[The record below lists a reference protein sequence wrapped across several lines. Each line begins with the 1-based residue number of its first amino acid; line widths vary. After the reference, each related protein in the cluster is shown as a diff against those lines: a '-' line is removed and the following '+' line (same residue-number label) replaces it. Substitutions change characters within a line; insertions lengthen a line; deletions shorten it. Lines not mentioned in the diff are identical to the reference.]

1 MQNQSF
7 NSSSDK
13 IELTSMSEE
22 EIIRFIRKAIKKL
35 RKYSNKKILV
45 YPNSGEN
52 FNSKFKT
59 WFGEKKIN
67 NKEFSS
73 WIDESPDIVGG
84 CCRIGKN
91 EIKKMK
97 SFIENGVKKSI

>member
-1 MQNQSF
+1 M
-7 NSSSDK
+7 
-13 IELTSMSEE
+13 
-22 EIIRFIRKAIKKL
+22 
-35 RKYSNKKILV
+35 SNKKILV

-67 NKEFSS
+67 SEEFSS
-73 WIDESPDIVGG
+73 WINESPDIVGG

-97 SFIENGVKKSI
+97 SFIENGG